1 MNRDL
6 YIDCDGVIY
15 DSVKEAFLEM
25 KSLGIDTTNQ
35 DQITEYFRNCNW
47 EKLLRDANILNDSI
61 NKINKL
67 VDSWMFLSIHVLTHV
82 SSFYEAIYK
91 TELLEPQMNRVDV
104 ITLPL
109 GYAKEKVVNPVDNI
123 LVDDSL
129 SKVKA
134 WIKAGGIG
142 VLFRSDVQGIITP
155 FEISDDQD
163 YFIINDL
170 YDLLKVQHIL
180 NTPKPKTKTYN

>member
-35 DQITEYFRNCNW
+35 DEITNYFRNCNW
-47 EKLLRDANILNDSI
+47 EKLLANTNILNDSI

-67 VDSWMFLSIHVLTHV
+67 VDSWMFLNIHVLTHV

-91 TELLEPQMNRVDV
+91 TELLEPQLDRVDV
-104 ITLPL
+104 ITLPIN
-109 GYAKEKVVNPVDNI
+109 YQKEKIVNPVDNI
-123 LVDDSL
+123 LVDDSR
-129 SKVKA
+129 SKITA

-142 VLFRSDVQGIITP
+142 VLFRRDIEKLVMP
-155 FEISDDQD
+155 FEISDNQD
-163 YFIINDL
+163 YFIISDL
-170 YDLLKVQHIL
+170 EDLLEIQHIL
-180 NTPKPKTKTYN
+180 NTPKSKTI